1 MNSPS
6 RVISFVNAG
15 HFIDH
20 YAMLI
25 FAAAVI
31 IMGPALGMAYSEL
44 LPYATPGF
52 IAFGAGSLLT
62 GWLGDRWSRRHMML
76 IFFIGIGLAM
86 ISVGFVQTPAQLG
99 AALVR
104 DRHVRLDLPSRR
116 HRDDRVLC
124 REARPRDGAERRL
137 GQSRRRLVRAGH
149 RRDRPIFRLA
159 LCLHRSRHR
168 HHPDRH
174 RLCDACVVHE
184 DRKGSK
190 QAAAQARVAKQDM
203 WRVILSLLIVV
214 IAISTTFNAVTV
226 ALPKLFA
233 ERLADLTKSPALLG
247 VIAAC
252 VYVFGAMTQY
262 TIGRLLDRYSLKT
275 VALPLSF
282 MLAPFLYLAASLSN
296 LPLILVSIGIVM
308 GAFGQVTVNDA
319 MVGKYT
325 SEEWRSRAYAVRY
338 FIGFTAAGASV
349 GLVAWLYE
357 QGGFVTML
365 HAFAGL
371 CLLAIAAA
379 IILPREIR
387 TPQRRRPER
396 GASSRGS
403 AGSLLHIVIASAA
416 KQSRIFPRRD
426 SGLLRCAR
434 NDGRTAR
441 HAPAAAHDAIMP
453 VFCPT
458 EQSLISA
465 KSNFTSLINP
475 IPTVH
480 GVVFALFS

>member
-1 MNSPS
+1 MIQNSPS
-6 RVISFVNAG
+6 RVIAFVNAA

-31 IMGPALGMAYSEL
+31 VMGPALGMAYSEL

-62 GWLGDRWSRRHMML
+62 GWLGDRWSRRHMMV
-76 IFFIGIGLAM
+76 IFFLGIGASM
-86 ISVGFVQTPAQLG
+86 ISVGFVQTPLQLG
-99 AALVR
+99 AALLAIGLFASIYHPVGTAMIVSYADKLGR
-104 DRHVRLDLPSRR
+104 EMGLNGVWGNLGVASSALVTGVIGQYLGWRFAFILPGAVT
-116 HRDDRVLC
+116 VL
-124 REARPRDGAERRL
+124 L
-137 GQSRRRLVRAGH
+137 GIA
-149 RRDRPIFRLA
+149 FA
-159 LCLHRSRHR
+159 LT
-168 HHPDRH
+168 
-174 RLCDACVVHE
+174 VVHE
-184 DRKGSK
+184 DRTGSR
-190 QAAAQARVAKQDM
+190 QAAAQARVAKEDM
-203 WRVILSLLIVV
+203 WRVILALLIVV

-233 ERLADLTKSPALLG
+233 ERLADLTNSPALLG

-262 TIGRLLDRYSLKT
+262 TIGKLLDHYSLKT

-282 MLAPFLYLAASLSN
+282 MLAPFLYLAATLSN

-325 SEEWRSRAYAVRY
+325 SEQWRSRAYAVRY
-338 FIGFTAAGASV
+338 FVGFTAAGASV

-371 CLLAIAAA
+371 CLLAMAAA
-379 IILPREIR
+379 IILPREIAVR
-387 TPQRRRPER
+387 AARP
-396 GASSRGS
+396 
-403 AGSLLHIVIASAA
+403 
-416 KQSRIFPRRD
+416 
-426 SGLLRCAR
+426 
-434 NDGRTAR
+434 N
-441 HAPAAAHDAIMP
+441 
-453 VFCPT
+453 
-458 EQSLISA
+458 
-465 KSNFTSLINP
+465 
-475 IPTVH
+475 
-480 GVVFALFS
+480 

>member
-1 MNSPS
+1 MNSPG
-6 RVISFVNAG
+6 RVIAYVNAA

-20 YAMLI
+20 YSMLI

-31 IMGPALGMAYSEL
+31 VMGPALGMAYSEL

-52 IAFGAGSLLT
+52 IAFGAGSLIT
-62 GWLGDRWSRRHMML
+62 GWLGDRWSRRHMMV
-76 IFFIGIGLAM
+76 IFFIGIGLSM
-86 ISVGFVQTPAQLG
+86 ISVGFVSTPLQLG
-99 AALVR
+99 AALLAIGVFASIYHPVGTAMIVSYA
-104 DRHVRLDLPSRR
+104 DKLG
-116 HRDDRVLC
+116 
-124 REARPRDGAERRL
+124 REMGLNGVWGNL
-137 GQSRRRLVRAGH
+137 GVASSALVTGV
-149 RRDRPIFRLA
+149 IGQYLGWRLA
-159 LCLHRSRHR
+159 FIIPGLVTVLIGIAFA
-168 HHPDRH
+168 
-174 RLCDACVVHE
+174 LTVVHE
-184 DRKGSK
+184 DRKGTK
-190 QAAAQARVAKQDM
+190 QAAAQARVAKKDM

-247 VIAAC
+247 VIAAG

-262 TIGRLLDRYSLKT
+262 TIGKLLDRHSLKT

-282 MLAPFLYLAASLSN
+282 MLAPFLYLAATLSD

-338 FIGFTAAGASV
+338 FVGFTAAGASV

-365 HAFAGL
+365 QAFAGL

-379 IILPREIR
+379 IILPNEIR
-387 TPQRRRPER
+387 TP
-396 GASSRGS
+396 
-403 AGSLLHIVIASAA
+403 
-416 KQSRIFPRRD
+416 
-426 SGLLRCAR
+426 
-434 NDGRTAR
+434 
-441 HAPAAAHDAIMP
+441 APQ
-453 VFCPT
+453 V
-458 EQSLISA
+458 
-465 KSNFTSLINP
+465 N
-475 IPTVH
+475 
-480 GVVFALFS
+480 

>member
-6 RVISFVNAG
+6 RVITFVNAA

-52 IAFGAGSLLT
+52 VAFGAGSLLT
-62 GWLGDRWSRRHMML
+62 GWLGDRWSRRHMMV
-76 IFFIGIGLAM
+76 IFFAGIGGSM
-86 ISVGFVQTPAQLG
+86 IAVGLVRTPLQLG
-99 AALVR
+99 AALLSIGLFASIYHPVGTAMIVSYA
-104 DRHVRLDLPSRR
+104 D
-116 HRDDRVLC
+116 
-124 REARPRDGAERRL
+124 RL
-137 GQSRRRLVRAGH
+137 GREMGLNGVWGNLGVASSVLVTGVIGQYLGWRFAFIIPGVATVLLG
-149 RRDRPIFRLA
+149 IVFA
-159 LCLHRSRHR
+159 MM
-168 HHPDRH
+168 
-174 RLCDACVVHE
+174 VVHE

-190 QAAAQARVAKQDM
+190 QAAAQARVAKEDM
-203 WRVILSLLIVV
+203 WRVIVALLIVV

-226 ALPKLFA
+226 
-233 ERLADLTKSPALLG
+233 
-247 VIAAC
+247 IAAS

-262 TIGRLLDRYSLKT
+262 TIGKLLDRHSLKT

-282 MLAPFLYLAASLSN
+282 VLAPFLYLAATLEN

-338 FIGFTAAGASV
+338 FVGFTAAGASV

-365 HAFAGL
+365 HAFGGL
-371 CLLAIAAA
+371 CLLAIVAAL
-379 IILPREIR
+379 ILPREI
-387 TPQRRRPER
+387 T
-396 GASSRGS
+396 
-403 AGSLLHIVIASAA
+403 V
-416 KQSRIFPRRD
+416 
-426 SGLLRCAR
+426 
-434 NDGRTAR
+434 
-441 HAPAAAHDAIMP
+441 PAAQVEGSPAQA
-453 VFCPT
+453 
-458 EQSLISA
+458 
-465 KSNFTSLINP
+465 
-475 IPTVH
+475 
-480 GVVFALFS
+480 

>member
-6 RVISFVNAG
+6 RVIGFVNAA

-31 IMGPALGMAYSEL
+31 IMGPVLGMAYSEL

-62 GWLGDRWSRRHMML
+62 GWLGDRWSRRHMMV
-76 IFFIGIGLAM
+76 IFFLGIGAAM
-86 ISVGFVQTPAQLG
+86 IAVGFVERPLQLG
-99 AALVR
+99 AALLAIGLFASIYHPVGTAMI
-104 DRHVRLDLPSRR
+104 VSY
-116 HRDDRVLC
+116 
-124 REARPRDGAERRL
+124 AERL
-137 GQSRRRLVRAGH
+137 GREMGLNGVFGNLGVASSALVTGVIGQYLGWRFAFIIPGVITVLIGI
-149 RRDRPIFRLA
+149 IFA
-159 LCLHRSRHR
+159 
-168 HHPDRH
+168 
-174 RLCDACVVHE
+174 ATVIHE
-184 DRKGSK
+184 DRKDSR

-203 WRVILSLLIVV
+203 WRVILALLIVV

-233 ERLADLTKSPALLG
+233 ERLADLTNSPALLG

-262 TIGRLLDRYSLKT
+262 TIGKLLDRHSLKT

-282 MLAPFLYLAASLSN
+282 MLAPFLYLAAGLSN
-296 LPLILVSIGIVM
+296 LPLIVVSIGIVM

-325 SEEWRSRAYAVRY
+325 TEEWRSRAYAVRY

-349 GLVAWLYE
+349 ALVAWLYQ
-357 QGGFVTML
+357 QGGFTTML
-365 HAFAGL
+365 HAFAAI
-371 CLLAIAAA
+371 CLLSIAAA

-387 TPQRRRPER
+387 
-396 GASSRGS
+396 
-403 AGSLLHIVIASAA
+403 V
-416 KQSRIFPRRD
+416 
-426 SGLLRCAR
+426 
-434 NDGRTAR
+434 
-441 HAPAAAHDAIMP
+441 PAAQA
-453 VFCPT
+453 
-458 EQSLISA
+458 
-465 KSNFTSLINP
+465 N
-475 IPTVH
+475 
-480 GVVFALFS
+480 

>member
-1 MNSPS
+1 MNSPG
-6 RVISFVNAG
+6 RVIGFVNAA

-31 IMGPALGMAYSEL
+31 VMGPALGMAYSEL

-52 IAFGAGSLLT
+52 IAFGAGSLIT
-62 GWLGDRWSRRHMML
+62 GWLGDRWSRRHMMV
-76 IFFIGIGLAM
+76 IFFIGIGASM
-86 ISVGFVQTPAQLG
+86 ISVGLVQTPVQLG
-99 AALVR
+99 AALLAIGVFASIYHPVGTAMIVSYA
-104 DRHVRLDLPSRR
+104 DKLG
-116 HRDDRVLC
+116 
-124 REARPRDGAERRL
+124 REMGMNGVWGNL
-137 GQSRRRLVRAGH
+137 GVASSALATGVIGQYLGW
-149 RRDRPIFRLA
+149 RLA
-159 LCLHRSRHR
+159 FVVPGVVTILIGAAFALS
-168 HHPDRH
+168 
-174 RLCDACVVHE
+174 VVHE

-190 QAAAQARVAKQDM
+190 QAAAQARVAREDM
-203 WRVILSLLIVV
+203 WRVILALLIVV

-233 ERLADLTKSPALLG
+233 ERLAGLTQSPAMLG

-262 TIGRLLDRYSLKT
+262 TIGKLLDRHALKT

-282 MLAPFLYLAASLSN
+282 MLAPFLYLAATLSD

-319 MVGKYT
+319 MIGKYT

-338 FIGFTAAGASV
+338 FVGFTAAGASV
-349 GLVAWLYE
+349 GLVAWLYQ

-379 IILPREIR
+379 IILPREITVR
-387 TPQRRRPER
+387 
-396 GASSRGS
+396 
-403 AGSLLHIVIASAA
+403 
-416 KQSRIFPRRD
+416 
-426 SGLLRCAR
+426 
-434 NDGRTAR
+434 
-441 HAPAAAHDAIMP
+441 AAANQGATRL
-453 VFCPT
+453 V
-458 EQSLISA
+458 E
-465 KSNFTSLINP
+465 
-475 IPTVH
+475 
-480 GVVFALFS
+480 GR

>member
-1 MNSPS
+1 MNSPT
-6 RVISFVNAG
+6 RVIGFVNAA

-31 IMGPALGMAYSEL
+31 IMGPALGMSYSEL

-52 IAFGAGSLLT
+52 VAFGAGSLIT
-62 GWLGDRWSRRHMML
+62 GWLGDRWSRRHMMV
-76 IFFIGIGLAM
+76 IFFAGIGVSM
-86 ISVGFVQTPAQLG
+86 ISVGLVQTPWQLG
-99 AALVR
+99 AALFAIGVFASIYHPVGTAMLVSYA
-104 DRHVRLDLPSRR
+104 D
-116 HRDDRVLC
+116 
-124 REARPRDGAERRL
+124 RL
-137 GQSRRRLVRAGH
+137 GREMGLNGVWGNLGVASSALVTGLIGQYLGWRFAFVVPG
-149 RRDRPIFRLA
+149 IVTLA
-159 LCLHRSRHR
+159 VGIAFALS
-168 HHPDRH
+168 
-174 RLCDACVVHE
+174 VVHE

-190 QAAAQARVAKQDM
+190 QAAAQARVARQDM
-203 WRVILSLLIVV
+203 WRVILALLIVV

-233 ERLADLTKSPALLG
+233 ERLAGLTQSPALLG

-262 TIGRLLDRYSLKT
+262 TIGRLLDRHSLKT

-282 MLAPFLYLAASLSN
+282 VLAPLLYLAATMSN
-296 LPLILVSIGIVM
+296 LPLILASIGIVM

-338 FIGFTAAGASV
+338 FVGFTAAGVSV

-365 HAFAGL
+365 HAFAAL

-379 IILPREIR
+379 IILPREISVPA
-387 TPQRRRPER
+387 PQ
-396 GASSRGS
+396 A
-403 AGSLLHIVIASAA
+403 
-416 KQSRIFPRRD
+416 
-426 SGLLRCAR
+426 
-434 NDGRTAR
+434 N
-441 HAPAAAHDAIMP
+441 
-453 VFCPT
+453 
-458 EQSLISA
+458 
-465 KSNFTSLINP
+465 
-475 IPTVH
+475 
-480 GVVFALFS
+480 